1 MTKGLA
7 LTIGLNAVDPQHY
20 GDWSGELMACE
31 ADAEDM
37 AEIAKSKK
45 FQTTT
50 LLTKNGTR
58 EKVAAEIRKAASTLK
73 SGDMFMLS
81 YSGHG
86 GQVPDKNDD
95 EPDAQ
100 DETWCLYDGELLDDE
115 T

>member
-1 MTKGLA
+1 MFSLTNHRILKSIFQAKKLISDALLGWLMTKGLA

-58 EKVAAEIRKAASTLK
+58 EKVAAEIRKA
-73 SGDMFMLS
+73 
-81 YSGHG
+81 HRR
-86 GQVPDKNDD
+86 
-95 EPDAQ
+95 
-100 DETWCLYDGELLDDE
+100 
-115 T
+115 